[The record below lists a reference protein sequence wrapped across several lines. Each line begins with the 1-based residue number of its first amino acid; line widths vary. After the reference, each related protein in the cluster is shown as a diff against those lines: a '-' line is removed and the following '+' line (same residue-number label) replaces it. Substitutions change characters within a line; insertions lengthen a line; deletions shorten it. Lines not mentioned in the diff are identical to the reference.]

1 MTYKH
6 TREIDTFYEISQ
18 TGALQLPRSVSTGL
32 QLNPNAR
39 HKAKVR
45 ITTNEKTG
53 EELAKIVKTR
63 VADIDVYSPR
73 TLFDWRV
80 SVNVEM
86 DFDVDVR
93 DLVAVEKRDGRAD
106 RRKDRVSY
114 KHLQYQIDL
123 TQVTPAEVGAFISK
137 HCTSRWSLANITPSQ
152 PAKPTKNTNSK
163 SKSRAPKS
171 ATRVFWSSTT
181 NRTATKISSRASWIT
196 CVCWRGFARS
206 RMGWNS
212 ELCANPCFRR
222 WLLIV

>member
-86 DFDVDVR
+86 DFDIDVR

-123 TQVTPAEVGAFISK
+123 TQVTPAEV
-137 HCTSRWSLANITPSQ
+137 
-152 PAKPTKNTNSK
+152 
-163 SKSRAPKS
+163 
-171 ATRVFWSSTT
+171 SSPPPHKEFE
-181 NRTATKISSRASWIT
+181 RYRS
-196 CVCWRGFARS
+196 VCGD
-206 RMGWNS
+206 
-212 ELCANPCFRR
+212 
-222 WLLIV
+222 

>member
-137 HCTSRWSLANITPSQ
+137 HYTSRWWLANIPPASQ
-152 PAKPTKNTNSK
+152 QNRQRTRTRNRSLERRNPPPGSFGPQQPTERLRRSHQGLRGQ
-163 SKSRAPKS
+163 RAF
-171 ATRVFWSSTT
+171 AGEVLQGVAWAGTANFAGTLVF
-181 NRTATKISSRASWIT
+181 
-196 CVCWRGFARS
+196 VDGF
-206 RMGWNS
+206 
-212 ELCANPCFRR
+212 
-222 WLLIV
+222 